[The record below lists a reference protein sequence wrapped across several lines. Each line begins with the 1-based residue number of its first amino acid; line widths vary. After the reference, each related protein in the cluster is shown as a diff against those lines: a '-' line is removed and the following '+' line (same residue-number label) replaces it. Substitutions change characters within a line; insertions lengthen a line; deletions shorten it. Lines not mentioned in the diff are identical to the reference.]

1 MRTTL
6 LRPASASGDA
16 SLRRTELGANL
27 CIVVLRDIGPAD
39 PCIKVER
46 KREMWGQKIKIGG
59 IIQNRNLA
67 KIGVMSIPDR
77 PGVAGAIFSALG
89 ERNINIPFIVHTIDL
104 NNLDNIVI
112 CVAREDLTVAL
123 EALNTVKETV
133 GAKEIVYKGEVG
145 ILSMFG
151 PHFGER
157 PGIAGV
163 MFSALASAGINI
175 LAISTSISS
184 TSCLVDV
191 DDMDEAIQS
200 LEEAFEL
207 P

>member
-1 MRTTL
+1 MRG
-6 LRPASASGDA
+6 R
-16 SLRRTELGANL
+16 
-27 CIVVLRDIGPAD
+27 
-39 PCIKVER
+39 
-46 KREMWGQKIKIGG
+46 KIKIGG
-59 IIQNRNLA
+59 IIQKRNLA

-89 ERNINIPFIVHTIDL
+89 AKGINIPFIVHTIDL
-104 NNLDNIVI
+104 NSLDNIVI
-112 CVAREDLTVAL
+112 CVARQDLTAAL
-123 EALNTVKETV
+123 EVLDTVKETV
-133 GAKEIVYKGEVG
+133 GAKEIVYDGGVG
-145 ILSMFG
+145 IVSMFG

-175 LAISTSISS
+175 LAINTSISS
-184 TSCLVDV
+184 TSCLVDAS
-191 DDMDEAIQS
+191 DMDEAVQA

>member
-1 MRTTL
+1 MCR
-6 LRPASASGDA
+6 
-16 SLRRTELGANL
+16 
-27 CIVVLRDIGPAD
+27 
-39 PCIKVER
+39 
-46 KREMWGQKIKIGG
+46 QKIKIGG
-59 IIQNRNLA
+59 IIQKRNLA

-89 ERNINIPFIVHTIDL
+89 SRGINIPFIVHNIDL

-112 CVAREDLTVAL
+112 CVAREDLAPAL
-123 EALNTVKETV
+123 EVLHSVKETV
-133 GAKEIVYKGEVG
+133 GAKEIVYNGEVG
-145 ILSMFG
+145 IVSMFG

-157 PGIAGV
+157 PGIAGA

-184 TSCLVDV
+184 TSCLIDAR
-191 DDMDEAIQS
+191 DMDEAVRA

>member
-1 MRTTL
+1 MR
-6 LRPASASGDA
+6 R
-16 SLRRTELGANL
+16 
-27 CIVVLRDIGPAD
+27 
-39 PCIKVER
+39 
-46 KREMWGQKIKIGG
+46 QKIRIGG
-59 IIQNRNLA
+59 IIQKRNLA

-89 ERNINIPFIVHTIDL
+89 ERGINIPFIVHTIDL

-112 CVAREDLTVAL
+112 CVAREDLTPAL
-123 EALNTVKETV
+123 EVLNTVKETV
-133 GAKEIVYKGEVG
+133 GAEEIVYVGEVG
-145 ILSMFG
+145 IISMFG

-157 PGIAGV
+157 SGIAGV
-163 MFSALASAGINI
+163 MFSALAAADINI

-184 TSCLVDV
+184 TSCLVDAN
-191 DDMDEAIQS
+191 DMDEAVQA

>member
-1 MRTTL
+1 MR
-6 LRPASASGDA
+6 
-16 SLRRTELGANL
+16 E
-27 CIVVLRDIGPAD
+27 
-39 PCIKVER
+39 
-46 KREMWGQKIKIGG
+46 QKIKIGG

-89 ERNINIPFIVHTIDL
+89 AKGINIPFIVHTIDI
-104 NNLDNIVI
+104 NELDNIVV
-112 CVAREDLTVAL
+112 CVAREDLAVAL
-123 EALNTVKETV
+123 EALETVRETV
-133 GAKEIVYKGEVG
+133 GAEEIVYDGEVG
-145 ILSMFG
+145 IVSMFG

-163 MFSALASAGINI
+163 MFSALASTGINI

-184 TSCLVDV
+184 TSCLVDAS
-191 DDMDEAIQS
+191 DMDEAVQA
-200 LEEAFEL
+200 LEETFEL

>member
-1 MRTTL
+1 MR
-6 LRPASASGDA
+6 
-16 SLRRTELGANL
+16 
-27 CIVVLRDIGPAD
+27 
-39 PCIKVER
+39 
-46 KREMWGQKIKIGG
+46 GQKIKIGG
-59 IIQNRNLA
+59 IIQSRNLA

-89 ERNINIPFIVHTIDL
+89 KRGINVPFIVHNIDL

-112 CVAREDLTVAL
+112 CVARQDLTAAL
-123 EALNTVKETV
+123 EVLDTVRETV
-133 GAKEIVYKGEVG
+133 GAEEIVYDREVG
-145 ILSMFG
+145 IVSMFG

-184 TSCLVDV
+184 TSCLVDAS
-191 DDMDEAIQS
+191 DMDEAVQA